1 MRSALFHSMNCF
13 INVDDEMNIQLR
25 FFAGI
30 REALGA
36 SQEAVALPAN
46 VHTVGDVRNY
56 LRERGGVWAEAL
68 ADGRALRMACN
79 HVMTDASTPITDGC
93 EVAFFP
99 PVTGG

>member
-1 MRSALFHSMNCF
+1 MNCF
-13 INVDDEMNIQLR
+13 IDVRDKMDIQLR

-30 REALGA
+30 REMLGTA
-36 SQEAVALPAN
+36 HESITLPAH
-46 VHTVGDVRNY
+46 VRTVGDVRNY

-68 ADGRALRMACN
+68 AEGRALRMACN
-79 HVMTDASTPITDGC
+79 QQMTEAKTPITDGC